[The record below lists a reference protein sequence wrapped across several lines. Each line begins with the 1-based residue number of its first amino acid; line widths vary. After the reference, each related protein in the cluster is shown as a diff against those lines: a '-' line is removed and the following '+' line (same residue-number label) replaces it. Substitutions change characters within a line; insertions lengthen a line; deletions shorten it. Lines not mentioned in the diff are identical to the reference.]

1 MHVNEG
7 RDTNWQNAVTVALSL
22 RQHLSRR
29 VGNNVAPF
37 FTSSKASIARTIC
50 RIRAGLLIARFLPAY
65 VAFATL
71 KHMVPLQRL
80 VRLAWRPPADRR
92 DHEAERRLVAS
103 VLRLS
108 EFVGLR
114 DRDCL
119 QRSLL
124 VYRLLSRAGAEPLLV
139 IGFRRK
145 DGRLLGH
152 TWVIVDD
159 RAIFESEADLIT
171 FSPAISFG
179 SQGAL
184 RLSDSIAA

>member
-1 MHVNEG
+1 MHLNKD
-7 RDTNWQNAVTVALSL
+7 RDTNWQNAVHVARL
-22 RQHLSRR
+22 HKSRR
-29 VGNNVAPF
+29 IGSNVAAY
-37 FTSSKASIARTIC
+37 FTSSKPLIARTLS
-50 RIRAGLLIARFLPAY
+50 RIWTGWLIARFLPAY
-65 VAFATL
+65 VAFTML

-80 VRLAWRPPADRR
+80 VRLAWRFPAGRR

-108 EFVGLR
+108 QFVGLR

-124 VYRLLSRAGAEPLLV
+124 VYRLLSRAGADPLLV

-159 RAIFESEADLIT
+159 HAIFESEADLIT

-179 SQGAL
+179 TQGAL

>member
-1 MHVNEG
+1 MHLNEG
-7 RDTNWQNAVTVALSL
+7 RDTNWQNAVHVD
-22 RQHLSRR
+22 RQHKSRQ
-29 VGNNVAPF
+29 VGSNVAAY
-37 FTSSKASIARTIC
+37 FTSSQPLIASTLS
-50 RIRAGLLIARFLPAY
+50 RIWNGWLIARFLPAY

-80 VRLAWRPPADRR
+80 VRLAWRPPAGRR
-92 DHEAERRLVAS
+92 DPEAERQLVAS

-108 EFVGLR
+108 QFVGMH

-124 VYRLLSRAGAEPLLV
+124 VYRLLSRAGADPLLV

-152 TWVIVDD
+152 TWVVIDD
-159 RAIFESEADLIT
+159 HAIFESQANLIT

-179 SQGAL
+179 MRGSP
-184 RLSDSIAA
+184 RLSDSTIAA